1 MKLVLGIGNIGKEY
15 EETRHN
21 SGFMALDE
29 LAQKYNTS
37 ITKKEF
43 NAYTSNI
50 EINNEKI
57 ILVKPTTMVNL
68 SGQALMSIML
78 FYKIKKEDI
87 IIVYDDMD
95 ILPGHIKL
103 AKKGTSAGHNG
114 IKSIIEYLNSDVFF
128 RIKIGIGRD
137 KYNKISYVLGK
148 PEDKIEY
155 NLWKDGIILASQ
167 AVEMIINKSFDQAMN
182 KYNTKDHGKTK

>member
-1 MKLVLGIGNIGKEY
+1 MKLVLGIGNIGSQY
-15 EETRHN
+15 EDTRHN
-21 SGFMALDE
+21 SGFMCIDT
-29 LAQKYNTS
+29 LARRYNT
-37 ITKKEF
+37 IVNKKEF
-43 NAYTSNI
+43 NSLVGHI
-50 EINNEKI
+50 VINNEKL

-68 SGQALMSIML
+68 SGQSLLSVML

-87 IIVYDDMD
+87 IIAYDDMD

-114 IKSIIEYLNSDVFF
+114 IKNIIEHLNSDEFF

-137 KYNKISYVLGK
+137 KYNKINFVLSK

-155 NLWKDGIILASQ
+155 NLWHDGITKASD
-167 AVEMIINKSFDQAMN
+167 AIEMIIKTSFDKAMN
-182 KYNTKDHGKTK
+182 KYNTKIK